1 MKAHNDPLMYEGVV
15 KKFRE
20 YSFVSIIKG
29 TVPASLKKGFPEAVA
44 FAHIDMNHP
53 NPESAALEKVLP
65 RLSNRGIV
73 IFDDYGWCDREDYK
87 IAVDSFIAVFKDK
100 IDVLGLEKSQ
110 MFIKKL

>member
-1 MKAHNDPLMYEGVV
+1 MIS
-15 KKFRE
+15 FR
-20 YSFVSIIKG
+20 K
-29 TVPASLKKGFPEAVA
+29 LKKG
-44 FAHIDMNHP
+44 
-53 NPESAALEKVLP
+53 
-65 RLSNRGIV
+65 GII